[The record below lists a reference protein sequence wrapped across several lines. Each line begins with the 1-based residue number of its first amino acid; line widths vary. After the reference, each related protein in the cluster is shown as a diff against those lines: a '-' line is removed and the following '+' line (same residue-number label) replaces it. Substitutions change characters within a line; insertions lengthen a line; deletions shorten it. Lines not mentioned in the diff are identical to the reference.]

1 MVIALTRYIKNIL
14 IGFIIMQINI
24 EGQVKGD
31 LLIQEGIVFVGGEI
45 SGDIEASK
53 VAVQEQ
59 SKFDGRLVADF
70 LVSMGQV
77 KGECHCKKIQLKEN
91 SETSAI
97 LISEDIRIEDGAKI
111 TGSIK
116 NLPQK
121 L

>member
-1 MVIALTRYIKNIL
+1 MVIALTQYIKNIL

-24 EGQVKGD
+24 EGQIKGD

-91 SETSAI
+91 SETSAT

-116 NLPQK
+116 NLPKK